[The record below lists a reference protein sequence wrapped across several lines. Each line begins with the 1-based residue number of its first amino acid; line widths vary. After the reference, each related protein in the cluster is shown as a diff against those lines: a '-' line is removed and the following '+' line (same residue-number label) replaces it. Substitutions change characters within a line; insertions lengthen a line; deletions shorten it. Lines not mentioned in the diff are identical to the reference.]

1 MKQTIFLQ
9 GLTCPACQKLIQKR
23 LIKILGVE
31 DVQVKL
37 ENGETTI
44 TAEKNISN
52 EEIKK
57 ALEGTKYSIV

>member
-23 LIKILGVE
+23 LSKIPGVE

-37 ENGETTI
+37 ENGETDI
-44 TAEKNISN
+44 TAKENITN
-52 EEIKK
+52 AAIAK
-57 ALEGTKYSIV
+57 ALEGTKYTIV

>member
-1 MKQTIFLQ
+1 MTQTIFLQ

-23 LIKILGVE
+23 LIKIPGIE

-44 TAEKNISN
+44 TAQKQISN
-52 EEIKK
+52 GNITK